1 MTLADLVFSAIVVL
15 TLAAALM
22 AVSLK
27 NVFYNALSLIVC
39 LFGVACLFI
48 YLNSEFIAV
57 MQVIVYIGAIGV
69 AMIFA
74 IMLSAP
80 AAQAPQPRNPKKIF
94 KAAAVGL
101 LLFAGLVR
109 ILWRTTWPS
118 PSVKIDDFS
127 AKHLGELLLAQYPL
141 AFEAISLVL
150 LVAILGAILISR
162 DTGT

>member
-1 MTLADLVFSAIVVL
+1 MISEIVFALWVVVTLAGAFCAV
-15 TLAAALM
+15 TL
-22 AVSLK
+22 K
-27 NVFYNALSLIVC
+27 RIFYSILSLIVA
-39 LFGVACLFI
+39 LFGLACLFI

-57 MQVIVYIGAIGV
+57 MQVIVYIGAIGI

-80 AAQAPQPRNPKKIF
+80 ATQKLQERNPKKIF

-101 LLFAGLVR
+101 LFFVGLARVFGK
-109 ILWRTTWPS
+109 TVWPA
-118 PSVKIDDFS
+118 PAVKIDDFS

-162 DTGT
+162 DTGI

>member
-1 MTLADLVFSAIVVL
+1 MISEIVFGLLAVITL
-15 TLAAALM
+15 LAAFGAVAL
-22 AVSLK
+22 K
-27 NVFYNALSLIVC
+27 RIFYNILSLIVA
-39 LFGVACLFI
+39 LFGLACLFI

-94 KAAAVGL
+94 KAAVVGF

-150 LVAILGAILISR
+150 LVAILGAILIAR
-162 DTGT
+162 DVG

>member
-1 MTLADLVFSAIVVL
+1 MISEIVFGLLVVVTLAGAFGAV
-15 TLAAALM
+15 AL
-22 AVSLK
+22 K
-27 NVFYNALSLIVC
+27 RIFYNILSLIVA
-39 LFGVACLFI
+39 LFGLACLFI

-80 AAQAPQPRNPKKIF
+80 AAQTPQPRNPRKIF

-162 DTGT
+162 DVET